1 MNKIISLRGRIR
13 MNNNNTISKWNE
25 YFIDTY
31 NQPNFV
37 IDYGEG
43 SCFLILMA
51 INTQI
56 LQVDMEYLL
65 LGIVI
70 VI

>member
-1 MNKIISLRGRIR
+1 
-13 MNNNNTISKWNE
+13 MNNDNTISKWNE

-51 INTQI
+51 INI
-56 LQVDMEYLL
+56 
-65 LGIVI
+65 
-70 VI
+70 